1 MGRMMRK
8 TQRRVESL
16 IAWLFAAAFLV
27 LVAAGAWY
35 VWTEVIVV

>member
-8 TQRRVESL
+8 TQRRIESL
-16 IAWLFAAAFLV
+16 ISWLLALV
-27 LVAAGAWY
+27 FIALLGAGAWY